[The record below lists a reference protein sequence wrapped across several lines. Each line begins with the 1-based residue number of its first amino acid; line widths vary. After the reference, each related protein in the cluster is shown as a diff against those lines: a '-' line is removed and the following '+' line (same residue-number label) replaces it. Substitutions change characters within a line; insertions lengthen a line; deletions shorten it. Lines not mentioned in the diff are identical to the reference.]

1 MIQNMQTEKVF
12 EEEKIDINQEQLEF
26 ILEKSV
32 NNRNSNYI
40 EDS

>member
-1 MIQNMQTEKVF
+1 MIQNIQTEKVF
-12 EEEKIDINQEQLEF
+12 EEEKIDINKEQLEF

-32 NNRNSNYI
+32 NNRNSNYE